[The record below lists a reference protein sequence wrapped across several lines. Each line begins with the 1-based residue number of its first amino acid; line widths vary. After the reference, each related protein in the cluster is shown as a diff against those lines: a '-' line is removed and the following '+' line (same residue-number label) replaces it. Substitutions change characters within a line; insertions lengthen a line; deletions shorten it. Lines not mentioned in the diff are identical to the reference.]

1 MSATHEALKRAREVR
16 QKKAPLTSPQG
27 EAVLTVGS
35 HRPASAWFWWMMLFF
50 VLAESA
56 LLVRENVL
64 RRKAEEKMK
73 LALYRL
79 NDERGGALEIR
90 KKKSEIEFQADDLRG
105 RLRKAVSDIM
115 DLSSAKRL
123 VELENLEKE
132 KRIAQLTKNMHEV
145 EISKLQL
152 KEELRELK
160 KELSR

>member
-1 MSATHEALKRAREVR
+1 M
-16 QKKAPLTSPQG
+16 
-27 EAVLTVGS
+27 
-35 HRPASAWFWWMMLFF
+35 F

-90 KKKSEIEFQADDLRG
+90 KKKSEIEFQADDLRS